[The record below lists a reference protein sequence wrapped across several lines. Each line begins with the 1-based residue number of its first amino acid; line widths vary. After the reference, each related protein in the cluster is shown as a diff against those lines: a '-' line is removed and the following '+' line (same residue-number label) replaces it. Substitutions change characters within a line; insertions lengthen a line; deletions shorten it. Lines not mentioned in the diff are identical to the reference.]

1 MNAVVARGSF
11 GASVA
16 RQVPGKKGN
25 AMRPPETV
33 TFGESMIDPTITCPN
48 CKTEI
53 KFTESLAAPLI
64 EATRKRLE
72 EQTAAKDAEVARR
85 EESVREERL
94 ALAKARETLDQ
105 QVTARLNTERTA
117 IAAEEARKARLLL
130 AGDLETK
137 NRELSDLQEVLKQR
151 DEKLAEA
158 QKAQAELIR
167 KQRELDDAK
176 REMDLTIETR
186 VQESLDN
193 VRNKARLEAEESLRL
208 KVAEKETTISAM
220 QRQIEDLKRRA
231 EQGSQHLDRNA
242 QGAGTVECHRGRGWY

>member
-1 MNAVVARGSF
+1 
-11 GASVA
+11 
-16 RQVPGKKGN
+16 
-25 AMRPPETV
+25 
-33 TFGESMIDPTITCPN
+33 MIDPTITCPN

-72 EQTAAKDAEVARR
+72 EQTAAKDAEITRR

-94 ALAKARETLDQ
+94 ALAQARETLDQ

-117 IAAEEARKARLLL
+117 IAAEEAKKARLLL

-158 QKAQAELIR
+158 QE
-167 KQRELDDAK
+167 
-176 REMDLTIETR
+176 
-186 VQESLDN
+186 
-193 VRNKARLEAEESLRL
+193 
-208 KVAEKETTISAM
+208 
-220 QRQIEDLKRRA
+220 
-231 EQGSQHLDRNA
+231 
-242 QGAGTVECHRGRGWY
+242 GAGGTHPKAAGA

>member
-1 MNAVVARGSF
+1 M
-11 GASVA
+11 
-16 RQVPGKKGN
+16 
-25 AMRPPETV
+25 T
-33 TFGESMIDPTITCPN
+33 DPTITCPN

-105 QVTARLNTERTA
+105 QVAARLNTERTA
-117 IAAEEARKARLLL
+117 IAAEEAKKARLLL

-137 NRELSDLQEVLKQR
+137 TRELSDLQEVLKQR

-231 EQGSQHLDRNA
+231 EQGSQQLQGEVQELDLESQARAAFPMQDPPRN
-242 QGAGTVECHRGRGWY
+242 RGSRSEAPCSGGQFRVMTG